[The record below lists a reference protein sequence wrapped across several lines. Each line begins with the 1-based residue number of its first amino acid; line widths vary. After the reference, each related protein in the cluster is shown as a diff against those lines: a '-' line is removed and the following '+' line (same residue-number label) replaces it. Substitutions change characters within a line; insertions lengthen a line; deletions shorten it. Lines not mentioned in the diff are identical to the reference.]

1 MQGVKK
7 EVWKGLAAITAAIF
21 TIVMMAA
28 PVAESYAG
36 KINTALGIST
46 TRIVSEEGR
55 RETHGTDRKQEEL
68 P

>member
-7 EVWKGLAAITAAIF
+7 EVWKGRAAITAAIF

-46 TRIVSEEGR
+46 TRIVSE
-55 RETHGTDRKQEEL
+55 
-68 P
+68 

>member
-21 TIVMMAA
+21 TTMMAA

-46 TRIVSEEGR
+46 TRIVSE
-55 RETHGTDRKQEEL
+55 
-68 P
+68 